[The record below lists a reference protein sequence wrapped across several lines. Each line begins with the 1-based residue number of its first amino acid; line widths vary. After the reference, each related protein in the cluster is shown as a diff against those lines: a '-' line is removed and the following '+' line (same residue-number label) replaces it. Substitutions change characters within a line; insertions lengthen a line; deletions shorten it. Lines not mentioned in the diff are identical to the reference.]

1 MHFKPDMLIKLLLWS
16 KLILWSCLKY
26 KETTTKRDD
35 FTSFQLNKDGKTPFI
50 LKMKDIAA
58 LF

>member
-35 FTSFQLNKDGKTPFI
+35 FYILKLNKDGKTPFI
-50 LKMKDIAA
+50 LKRKDIGA